1 MAASGPQPPSPS
13 PAPSPPS
20 ISSPQAVGTS
30 PPRGPQ
36 QIWQSRGIAAWALWP
51 LSLLY
56 GSLVELRRVLY
67 QRGILKTEHPGRPV
81 VVVGN
86 VIAGGAGKTPVVIA
100 LVRHLQARG
109 LRAGVISRGYGRA
122 TTDCRP
128 ATAASLAS
136 EVGDEPALIARSFAN
151 GPEVPVF
158 VASRRITAARALLGA
173 HPGTDVIVCDD
184 GLQHLALQ
192 RDLEICIFND
202 QGIGNGFLLP
212 AGPLRE
218 PWPRTV
224 DLVLH
229 AGGLAPVQTESPN
242 SAFGMRRDLAPC
254 ALQSDGTQVPLSKLE
269 GQPLHAVAA
278 VARPEDF
285 FAMLQ
290 AKGLTLAHTEPLPDH
305 YDFNSWKRLSD
316 KRYTLICTEKD
327 AVKLWAQNPD
337 ALAVPLQVLIDPAFF
352 AAVDAHLDGCLAAT
366 PKTPVPPLSSPS
378 A

>member
-13 PAPSPPS
+13 PPPPPS
-20 ISSPQAVGTS
+20 ISSFSAVSS
-30 PPRGPQ
+30 PLAVAPSQQRGLQP
-36 QIWQSRGIAAWALWP
+36 IWQSRGVAAWALWP

-56 GSLVELRRVLY
+56 GGLVGMRRVLY
-67 QRGILKTEHPGRPV
+67 QFGMLKTEHPGCPV

-109 LRAGVISRGYGRA
+109 LRAGVISRGYGRI
-122 TTDCRP
+122 TTDCRA
-128 ATAASLAS
+128 ATPASLAS
-136 EVGDEPALIARSFAN
+136 EVGDEPALIARSFAS
-151 GPEVPVF
+151 GPVVPVF
-158 VASRRITAARALLGA
+158 VASRRITAARALVAA
-173 HPGTDVIVCDD
+173 HPDTDVIVCDD

-218 PWPRTV
+218 PWPRAV

-229 AGGLAPVQTESPN
+229 AGGIAPAQTESPN
-242 SAFGMRRDLAPC
+242 AAFGMRRDLAPY
-254 ALQSDGTQVPLSKLE
+254 ALQSDGTQVPLSNLE
-269 GQPLHAVAA
+269 GKPLHAVAA

-290 AKGLTLAHTEPLPDH
+290 ARGLTLAHTESLPDH
-305 YDFNSWKRLSD
+305 YNFNSWKRLSD

-327 AVKLWAQNPD
+327 AVKLWAQHPD
-337 ALAVPLQVLIDPAFF
+337 ALAVPLQVLIDPGFF
-352 AAVDAHLDGCLAAT
+352 AALDSRLDGCLAA
-366 PKTPVPPLSSPS
+366 

>member
-13 PAPSPPS
+13 PAPSLPS

-158 VASRRITAARALLGA
+158 VASRRITAARALLAA

-229 AGGLAPVQTESPN
+229 AGGMAPVQTESPN

-285 FAMLQ
+285 FGMLQ

-327 AVKLWAQNPD
+327 AVKLWAQHPD

-366 PKTPVPPLSSPS
+366 PTTPGPPLSSPS